1 MENFIYSKT
10 PLFVTIEEVMVIME
24 CKKTFA
30 YKTIQSIKEENP
42 SLKTKGSRIPTK
54 LLAEH
59 IGLTV
64 EEIGD
69 ILSEHNGTNISP
81 PFPLIPLDS

>member
-1 MENFIYSKT
+1 MENFIYPKT
-10 PLFVTIEEVMVIME
+10 PYFVTINEVMIIMK

-30 YKTIQSIKEENP
+30 YKTIKFIKEEHP
-42 SLKTKGSRIPTK
+42 SIITRGSRIPTK

-59 IGLTV
+59 IELTV
-64 EEIGD
+64 EEIGK
-69 ILSEHNGTNISP
+69 ILSEHDGTNISP

>member
-1 MENFIYSKT
+1 METFIYPKT
-10 PLFVTIEEVMVIME
+10 PLFVTVEEVMIVLD

-30 YKTIQSIKEENP
+30 YKTIKSIKEENP
-42 SLKTKGSRIPTK
+42 SIKTKGSRIPTK
-54 LLAEH
+54 LLADH
-59 IGLTV
+59 IGITV

-69 ILSEHNGTNISP
+69 ILSEHNGTKIYP